1 MSSRYIG
8 VNNNNTDNH
17 SQGYQH
23 QKPPGN
29 LAQDLATAD
38 GRQTMFFE
46 TVGVIH
52 VLLSFLAMM
61 TATAVM
67 MVMPV

>member
-1 MSSRYIG
+1 M
-8 VNNNNTDNH
+8 
-17 SQGYQH
+17 
-23 QKPPGN
+23 
-29 LAQDLATAD
+29 L
-38 GRQTMFFE
+38 FE

-52 VLLSFLAMM
+52 VLLSFLAMV